1 MSFICNPQSQRN
13 QQKNPYCGGERLP
26 PPSALRLPARNST
39 SPSWATNHSFPT
51 WSGGRGLSI
60 IIPHPW
66 LQTLTWPR
74 LGQSESFPESFSIGC
89 KKKGQKMLSVCLLK
103 QLLATV
109 PDRITHR
116 KRPWCWERLKV
127 GEEGDYRGWD
137 GWMASPTQWTWVWVN
152 PRSWWWT
159 GRPGDMESY
168 HRVGYDWATDLNC
181 GHQKSENSI
190 LNKTVCLSC
199 KASSCITSV
208 SPLCSPTR
216 YPVRSSYCKL
226 LTLSTCLEALGSWQ
240 PWE

>member
-1 MSFICNPQSQRN
+1 MARENS
-13 QQKNPYCGGERLP
+13 G
-26 PPSALRLPARNST
+26 RNSLIFRGVVGNK
-39 SPSWATNHSFPT
+39 SYILEKSESSWGILCS
-51 WSGGRGLSI
+51 SLI
-60 IIPHPW
+60 IIW
-66 LQTLTWPR
+66 IWEINGRMNNLL
-74 LGQSESFPESFSIGC
+74 I
-89 KKKGQKMLSVCLLK
+89 KLSTASL
-103 QLLATV
+103 
-109 PDRITHR
+109 RIP
-116 KRPWCWERLKV
+116 KREHI
-127 GEEGDYRGWD
+127 EQIID
-137 GWMASPTQWTWVWVN
+137 QWTWVWVN